1 MKSDQQLESDV
12 VKELQSD
19 ARLGENQ
26 IGAHVDQGLVTLT
39 GRALRHGQRVA
50 AENAAHRVA
59 GVLDVVDEIGT
70 QPAGECGLGDEDIA
84 RLVRAALEWEGR
96 LPDAQIRSTVSS
108 GWVTLEGA
116 IASMPE
122 SYLVERVVGNL
133 DGVRGVT
140 NLLTVGD
147 SCVSR
152 EAIRLEIERAL
163 ERRAVAESQRIQVDV
178 ADDVVS
184 VSGEVQSWAER
195 RAILTAARQTPG
207 VASVV
212 DELLVQPA
220 DLL

>member
-1 MKSDQQLESDV
+1 MKTDRQVEADV
-12 VKELQSD
+12 VEELQSD
-19 ARLGENQ
+19 ARLSENQ
-26 IGAHVDQGLVTLT
+26 IGAHVDRGLVTLT
-39 GRALRHGQRVA
+39 GRALRQGQRVA

-59 GVLDVVDEIGT
+59 GVLDVVDEIGI
-70 QPAGECGLGDEDIA
+70 QPARERGPGDEDIA

-96 LPDAQIRSTVSS
+96 LPDAQIRSTVSG
-108 GWVTLEGA
+108 GWVTLEGTV
-116 IASMPE
+116 ASMPE
-122 SYLVERVVGNL
+122 SYRVERVVGNL

-140 NLLTVGD
+140 NLLTVD
-147 SCVSR
+147 HPCVSR

-195 RAILTAARQTPG
+195 RAILNAARQTPG